1 MHYEGI
7 CRALNPGNE
16 FEADPVFLIA
26 WQLWRFARLIR
37 HETALTIEKIREPP
51 ESMFDLDL
59 SRWTVTKEAILDAIA
74 RLECE
79 KRNGNSRNEVSSKQ
93 PKADSKRSLLSRC
106 RAIERAASDVMFDP
120 SEVREI
126 LGLVLDRYAGVP
138 RSKTISAT
146 MAEPTTMTRT
156 DRLKS

>member
-16 FEADPVFLIA
+16 FEADLVFLIA

-37 HETALTIEKIREPP
+37 HETALTIEKIHEPP
-51 ESMFDLDL
+51 ESMFDLDI
-59 SRWTVTKEAILDAIA
+59 SSSTVTKEAILDAIA

-79 KRNGNSRNEVSSKQ
+79 KQNMNSRNGASAKQ
-93 PKADSKRSLLSRC
+93 PKADSKDSLLSRC
-106 RAIERAASDVMFDP
+106 RAIESAAPDIMFDP

-126 LGLVLDRYAGVP
+126 LGLVVEQV
-138 RSKTISAT
+138 RSSTEEEMNDDADGDE
-146 MAEPTTMTRT
+146 A
-156 DRLKS
+156 DNG